1 MFIGYI
7 EKTYHMKHIIL
18 FENFFNSLDEATT
31 ETMKSG
37 AKLYRGEEAEIAP
50 GEMVVVISE
59 KATSIEYSNKEKQ
72 KIYQILF
79 NGDLESIYT
88 TEGGFGTKVTKSGR
102 KEVKGAGIVFST
114 KDMKS
119 GGSGEIVTIPYKGE
133 SDADFSAAL
142 LSFLFGLYGGLQNSD
157 GAKMA
162 VNSIAEIFK
171 GKDKDSSPDSL
182 KRAGSQIV
190 RASQLPDVN
199 ILAGTDEPE
208 KELNKKLKVA
218 VKEFLAKLG

>member
-1 MFIGYI
+1 
-7 EKTYHMKHIIL
+7 MKHIIL

-37 AKLYRGEEAEIAP
+37 AKLYRGDGDEIAP
-50 GEMVVVISE
+50 GEMVVTISE
-59 KATSIEYSNKEKQ
+59 KNTSIKYNNKTKQ
-72 KIYQILF
+72 KVYEILF
-79 NGDLESIYT
+79 NKDLESSYN
-88 TEGGFGTKVTKSGR
+88 TENGFGTKVTKSEG

-114 KDMKS
+114 KDLKGTS
-119 GGSGEIVTIPYKGE
+119 IVTVPYEGKN
-133 SDADFSAAL
+133 DTDFSKAL
-142 LSFLFGLYGGLQNSD
+142 LSFLVGLEGGLQNFD

-171 GKDKDSSPDSL
+171 GRDKESSPESL

-199 ILAGTDEPE
+199 ILAGTTETE
-208 KELNKKLKVA
+208 RTLNKKLKA
-218 VKEFLAKLG
+218 SVKAFLAELG

>member
-1 MFIGYI
+1 
-7 EKTYHMKHIIL
+7 MKHIIL

-37 AKLYRGEEAEIAP
+37 AKLYRGDGDEIAP
-50 GEMVVVISE
+50 GEMVVTISE
-59 KATSIEYSNKEKQ
+59 KNTSIKYNNKTKQ
-72 KIYQILF
+72 KVYEIIF
-79 NGDLESIYT
+79 NKDLGSTYN
-88 TEGGFGTKVTKSGR
+88 TEGGFGTKTVSEGG
-102 KEVKGAGIVFST
+102 KEVKGAGIIFST
-114 KDMKS
+114 KDLKGDGPEAILS
-119 GGSGEIVTIPYKGE
+119 IPYQGK

-142 LSFLFGLYGGLQNSD
+142 LSFLVGLDGGLQNFD

-199 ILAGTDEPE
+199 ILAGTTETE
-208 KELNKKLKVA
+208 RTLNKKLKA
-218 VKEFLAKLG
+218 SVKAFLAELG